1 MIRMNLRNIES
12 AKIFHPKSAKQRN
25 SNMNQNSSSYYQMHR
40 SYNKHFT
47 YNPTLLECQ
56 RSKSPLTNER
66 CKTATQNGPKMSRKE
81 QQLTEESNIAIKM
94 IKQKLRDKRA
104 VINNKNK
111 YKDKDKDIGVSKK
124 QLMDFRRQSLKTFLD
139 TKSIFDK
146 S

>member
-25 SNMNQNSSSYYQMHR
+25 SNSNMKQDSSSYYQMHR

-47 YNPTLLECQ
+47 YNPTLIESQ
-56 RSKSPLTNER
+56 RAKSPLTNER
-66 CKTATQNGPKMSRKE
+66 CKTATRNGPNMTRKE
-81 QQLTEESNIAIKM
+81 QQLNEESNIAIQM
-94 IKQKLRDKRA
+94 IRQKLKDRHVVK
-104 VINNKNK
+104 NNKNE
-111 YKDKDKDIGVSKK
+111 YKDKEVSKK
-124 QLMDFRRQSLKTFLD
+124 QIMDFRRQSLKSFLD